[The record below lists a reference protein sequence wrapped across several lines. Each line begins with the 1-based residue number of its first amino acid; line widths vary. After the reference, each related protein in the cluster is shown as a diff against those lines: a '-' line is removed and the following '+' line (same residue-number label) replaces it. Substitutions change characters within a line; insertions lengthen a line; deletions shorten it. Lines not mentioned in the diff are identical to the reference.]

1 MLSIQRVD
9 ELIKP
14 ILEENNIAR
23 YHIDILKQGQMILQ
37 ISLEKSDGTMDLD
50 TCEKISNQISK
61 VLDQYDNDDDRQYM
75 LDVCSFGIEKQ
86 LYTVEEIKQHI
97 NDYVHVEL
105 NNPQYGMDCL
115 EGYLTEM
122 ANNQLKIDYLLKGV
136 KKHATIDYANIKLIR
151 LAVKF

>member
-14 ILEENNIAR
+14 VLKENNIAK

-61 VLDQYDNDDDRQYM
+61 VLDQYDDDNTQYM

-86 LYTVEEIKQHI
+86 LYSVEEVKQHI

-105 NNPQYGMDCL
+105 YNPQNGMDSF
-115 EGYLTEM
+115 EGYLTEF
-122 ANNQLKIDYLLKGV
+122 ANNQIKIDYLLKGV